1 MELVMTIELFSEDL
15 KILSPKEIA
24 RILGVSLGT
33 FHKIRKDEG
42 FPPRRHFGAE
52 TRGWLMR
59 DVREWA
65 LNRPEG

>member
-1 MELVMTIELFSEDL
+1 VDNDLVKDELR
-15 KILSPKEIA
+15 ILAPKEIA
-24 RILGVSLGT
+24 KILGVSIGT
-33 FHKIRKDEG
+33 FHKIRKDES